1 MHFYTQNSMRTA
13 LTSHPGRR
21 TNSSVP
27 TLSSCWVGQW
37 KEDLPFLT
45 YHTGT
50 DPRSFINTYLLLLQ
64 LLHEPEGGAILQMGS
79 SGKRLTAI
87 LSKRAPGASR
97 YCQTPTGAKIQHTQ
111 ITSDCNIT
119 GSFFKIHIF
128 FSSVKSKLLLESWFR
143 LKIRLDYKAV
153 WKFPA

>member
-27 TLSSCWVGQW
+27 ILSSCWVGQW

-50 DPRSFINTYLLLLQ
+50 DPRSFINAYLLLLQ
-64 LLHEPEGGAILQMGS
+64 LLHEPEGRALFYRWAAVGRGSLLFSARELLGPPATVKLQQVQKSNIPKLHQTAILQVPFL
-79 SGKRLTAI
+79 K
-87 LSKRAPGASR
+87 
-97 YCQTPTGAKIQHTQ
+97 Y
-111 ITSDCNIT
+111 
-119 GSFFKIHIF
+119 IF
-128 FSSVKSKLLLESWFR
+128 FFLQ
-143 LKIRLDYKAV
+143 
-153 WKFPA
+153 